1 MDSVN
6 PFTEYYSLV
15 SNESSREEQTGK
27 KKKKFHIESGH
38 CHGKEENNIH
48 SAKQHPEK

>member
-1 MDSVN
+1 MRAAERSKQ
-6 PFTEYYSLV
+6 E
-15 SNESSREEQTGK
+15 K

>member
-15 SNESSREEQTGK
+15 SKESRREEQIG
-27 KKKKFHIESGH
+27 KKKFHIESGH

-48 SAKQHPEK
+48 SAKQHKEK